1 MEKGTNTYRMFY
13 FSNYMNP
20 DIEGLDKFS
29 LDELEQDFLINGNYN
44 QKVQR
49 D

>member
-1 MEKGTNTYRMFY
+1 
-13 FSNYMNP
+13 MNP